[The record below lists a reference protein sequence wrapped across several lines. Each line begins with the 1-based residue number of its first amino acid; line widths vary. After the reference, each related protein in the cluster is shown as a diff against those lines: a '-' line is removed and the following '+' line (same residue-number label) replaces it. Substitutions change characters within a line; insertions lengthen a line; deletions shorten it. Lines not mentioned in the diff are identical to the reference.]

1 MKIDH
6 EYLKGLLEAFEA
18 SEEPHTDIPG
28 FSRHQVRTPRR
39 QEQNG
44 SGSQ

>member
-18 SEEPHTDIPG
+18 SEEPHTDIKQLQLAG
-28 FSRHQVRTPRR
+28 V
-39 QEQNG
+39 
-44 SGSQ
+44 